1 MATATAGETFVDQIY
16 KEIIIPAQDQL
27 LGNRYFT
34 DLRNGKLT
42 KRRLQGYSL
51 EHTWFNWVLLKG
63 TALRML
69 AAQNVGQ
76 LKGNLFQISE
86 EKDHPDMCKK
96 FGLALGLTE
105 EDFDTHTPTFETLQ
119 HTSVIVASPLTI
131 ANAAAGRTS
140 GMVNETLVQRYSAE
154 FAEYLTK
161 APYNMTEDEIE
172 FFIIHGVVDVE
183 HSTMAA
189 AAVAR
194 TALTDRDQELVWYM
208 AKLQTG
214 LKLAKFDAIYDQY
227 V

>member
-1 MATATAGETFVDQIY
+1 MATATAGETFVDQVL
-16 KEIIIPAQDQL
+16 KEIILPARDQL

-34 DLRNGKLT
+34 DLRAGKLS
-42 KRRLQGYSL
+42 KRRMQGFSL

-76 LKGNLFQISE
+76 LRGNLFQISE

-96 FGLALGLTE
+96 FGLALGLTD
-105 EDFDTHTPTFETLQ
+105 EDFDNHIPTFQTLQ
-119 HTSVIVASPLTI
+119 HTSVIVASPITVG
-131 ANAAAGRTS
+131 NAAAGRAS

-172 FFIIHGVVDVE
+172 FFIAHGVVDVE
-183 HSTMAA
+183 HSKMAA

-194 TALTDRDQELVWYM
+194 TALTDRDQELVWYT
-208 AKLQTG
+208 AKLQTS

>member
-183 HSTMAA
+183 HSKMAA

>member
-1 MATATAGETFVDQIY
+1 MATATAGETFVDQVY
-16 KEIIIPAQDQL
+16 KEILLPARDQL
-27 LGNRYFT
+27 LDNRYFT

-42 KRRLQGYSL
+42 KRRLQGFSL

-69 AAQNVGQ
+69 SAPTVSA

-96 FGLALGLTE
+96 FGLALGLTDD
-105 EDFDTHTPTFETLQ
+105 DFDNHIPTFQTLQ
-119 HTSVIVASPLTI
+119 HTSVIVASPITVG
-131 ANAAAGRTS
+131 NAAAGRAS

-172 FFIIHGVVDVE
+172 FFIVHGVVDVE
-183 HSTMAA
+183 HSKMAA

-194 TALTDRDQELVWYM
+194 TAITDRDQELVWYT